1 MDSLRKWDNYD
12 NSNKDSNTTLTTQ
25 SSAAIT
31 NNTQPSWRQEQAEF
45 RTPRKCLHNF
55 FIVYRAIAT
64 VSAATL
70 GFAQFLG
77 MAIEEIPDGASE
89 SVRYSLSLYL
99 VAMCVIAVLNEL
111 EWFSFIVNSKLL
123 TTWISRG
130 CCYIFMSLLS
140 LDQASTSD
148 SETTDELELIKG
160 LSFIFA
166 VIGFGYLLMGLFCC
180 QIILNKLR
188 AEHEMRCKEG
198 QLKKESLKNECI
210 VSLPGDQ
217 SDMNKMELG

>member
-1 MDSLRKWDNYD
+1 
-12 NSNKDSNTTLTTQ
+12 
-25 SSAAIT
+25 
-31 NNTQPSWRQEQAEF
+31 
-45 RTPRKCLHNF
+45 
-55 FIVYRAIAT
+55 
-64 VSAATL
+64 
-70 GFAQFLG
+70 
-77 MAIEEIPDGASE
+77 MAIEQIPEGANE
-89 SVRYSLSLYL
+89 SVRYSISLYL

-130 CCYIFMSLLS
+130 FCYIFISLLS

-166 VIGFGYLLMGLFCC
+166 VIGLGYLLMGLFCC

-188 AEHEMRCKEG
+188 AEHEMRCQEG
-198 QLKKESLKNECI
+198 QKKKESLKNKSIE
-210 VSLPGDQ
+210 SSPSDQ